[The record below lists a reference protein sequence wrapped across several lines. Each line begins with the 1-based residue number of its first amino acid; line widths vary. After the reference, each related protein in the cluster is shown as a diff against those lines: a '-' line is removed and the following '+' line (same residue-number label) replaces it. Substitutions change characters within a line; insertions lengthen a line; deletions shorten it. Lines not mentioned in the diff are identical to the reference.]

1 MENNVPCGNTQ
12 RQKWMEKYAAYQKA
26 FIEARDKFYESNAAM
41 SAHPADGMP
50 KGNARSDPVAR
61 LAERYDKAY
70 VRYCRARAE
79 MNTAYSKRHEA
90 MKPLN
95 SDQQSVLIAIYFEG
109 KSRRDTAKEL
119 NRSDFWVR
127 AQERTG
133 LFLLELPSGW
143 ELDILQ

>member
-12 RQKWMEKYAAYQKA
+12 RQKWMEKYATYQKA

-79 MNTAYSKRHEA
+79 MNTAYCKRHEA

-109 KSRRDTAKEL
+109 KSRRDTAKDL
-119 NRSDFWVR
+119 KRSDFWVR

-143 ELDILQ
+143 ELDILP

>member
-1 MENNVPCGNTQ
+1 MTSTPAGNTQ
-12 RQKWMEKYAAYQKA
+12 RQKWMEKYAVYQKA

-41 SAHPADGMP
+41 SAHTADGMP
-50 KGNARSDPVAR
+50 KGNNRSDPVAR

-70 VRYCRARAE
+70 ARYCRARAE

-143 ELDILQ
+143 ELDILP

>member
-1 MENNVPCGNTQ
+1 
-12 RQKWMEKYAAYQKA
+12 
-26 FIEARDKFYESNAAM
+26 
-41 SAHPADGMP
+41 
-50 KGNARSDPVAR
+50 
-61 LAERYDKAY
+61 
-70 VRYCRARAE
+70 
-79 MNTAYSKRHEA
+79 MNTAYCKRHEA

-119 NRSDFWVR
+119 KRSDFWVR

-143 ELDILQ
+143 ELDILP